1 MDYGSVPGCTY
12 CQPQVASI
20 GMTEKAAR
28 DKGVNISVGTFPF
41 MARGKAVATN
51 ETEGFVKGGIDKD
64 IEEVLGVHIIHA
76 EATELIGEAS
86 IVKSHE
92 GTASSVLETVHAHPT
107 LTEAVMEAMGAAL
120 GRPIHI

>member
-1 MDYGSVPGCTY
+1 
-12 CQPQVASI
+12 
-20 GMTEKAAR
+20 MTEKAAR
-28 DKGVNISVGTFPF
+28 DKGANISVGTFPF
-41 MARGKAVATN
+41 MASGKAVATN
-51 ETEGFVKGGIDKD
+51 ETEGFVKVVIDKD